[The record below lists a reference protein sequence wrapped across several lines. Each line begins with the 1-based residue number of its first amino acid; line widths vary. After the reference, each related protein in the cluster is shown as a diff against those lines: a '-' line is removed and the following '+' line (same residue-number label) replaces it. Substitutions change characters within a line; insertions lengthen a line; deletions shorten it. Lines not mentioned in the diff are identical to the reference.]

1 MIKFKIDE
9 IIKQALIED
18 MNYGDITSETL
29 LSGYE
34 KSIADLIAKES
45 GIISG
50 VDVFERTFKSV
61 DATCEV
67 EWFVSNGEEVIKG
80 QKLAVIIGASI
91 HILRA
96 ERTALNLIQRM
107 SGIATLTHQYVEA
120 VKPYAARI
128 VDTRKTVPGL
138 RILDKIAVK
147 CGGGFN
153 HRFNLSDAVMIKD
166 NHIRAV
172 GSIREAVKRAKA
184 GIPHTTKIEIEVE
197 SIAELEEALGAGA
210 DIIMLDNMSIEDM
223 STSVHITAH
232 RAILEASGNVTLECV
247 GEIAETGVDVISVG
261 ALTHSVRALDLS
273 LRFRK

>member
-1 MIKFKIDE
+1 MIKFKVDE

-29 LSGYE
+29 LSGHE
-34 KSIADLIAKES
+34 KSIADLIVKES

-50 VDVFERTFKSV
+50 VDIFERTFKSV
-61 DATCEV
+61 DETCTI
-67 EWFVSNGEEVIKG
+67 EWFVSNGDSVVKG
-80 QKLAVIIGASI
+80 QKIAVISGASI

-107 SGIATLTHQYVEA
+107 SGIATLTSQYVEA
-120 VKPYAARI
+120 VKPYDARI

-138 RILDKIAVK
+138 RVLDKIAVK

-172 GSIREAVKRAKA
+172 GSIQEAVKRARA
-184 GIPHTTKIEIEVE
+184 GIPHTIKIEIEVE
-197 SIAELEEALGAGA
+197 SIEELEAAIDAGA
-210 DIIMLDNMSIEDM
+210 DIIMLDNMSLEDM
-223 STSVHITAH
+223 SASVHINAN
-232 RAILEASGNVTLECV
+232 RAILEASGNVTLDRV
-247 GEIAETGVDVISVG
+247 GKIAETGVDVISVG
-261 ALTHSVRALDLS
+261 ALTHSVKALDLS